1 MSPETRGTPSSI
13 PIESDKEECQP
24 PVTVESTP
32 PSILIGTVEERY
44 VTSADES
51 LGLNYLDIDDE
62 VLKKKFM
69 IGRTE
74 ESEITHWQVWG
85 SRSRSRRMRVKS
97 SPSDEMV
104 NVFPPLLSTLNING
118 RHSYNFI
125 RSVEN
130 GRLSIRITPNEC
142 PELVAQVDESGRL
155 RLISITS
162 RSQSV
167 VEKEDDDSNDDNKE
181 GIV

>member
-13 PIESDKEECQP
+13 TIESDKEECQP

-32 PSILIGTVEERY
+32 PSSLTGIVEERY
-44 VTSADES
+44 VTSADWS
-51 LGLNYLDIDDE
+51 LGLNYPDIDDE

-69 IGRTE
+69 FGRTE

-85 SRSRSRRMRVKS
+85 SRLRSRRMREKS
-97 SPSDEMV
+97 SPSDETV
-104 NVFPPLLSTLNING
+104 NVFPPLMSTLNING
-118 RHSYNFI
+118 RQRYNFI

-130 GRLSIRITPNEC
+130 GRLTIRITPNEC
-142 PELVAQVDESGRL
+142 PELVALVDKSGRL

-167 VEKEDDDSNDDNKE
+167 VEKQDNDNNHDNKE